1 MAKLKKK
8 RLNIKIDMTPMVDV
22 AMLLLTFF
30 MMTTSFRPPEIVKI
44 DMPEAHA
51 DVVLPETNVL
61 TITVGKTGDLYVG
74 LDSQRDRVKVFGESA
89 RLRKGE
95 PVSDIKE
102 LPNIIANA
110 RVSNIKLRTVIK
122 GDKGA
127 PYAKVE
133 DVMRILQQLNITRF
147 SFVTEV
153 EKS

>member
-30 MMTTSFRPPEIVKI
+30 MMTTSFRPPEIVQI

>member
-8 RLNIKIDMTPMVDV
+8 RLSVKIDMTPMVDV

-30 MMTTSFRPPEIVKI
+30 MMTTSFRPPEIVQI
-44 DMPEAHA
+44 EMPEAHA
-51 DVVLPETNVL
+51 DVVLPETNVM
-61 TITVGKTGDLYVG
+61 TITVGKNGDLFVG
-74 LDSQRDRVKVFGESA
+74 LDSQRDRVKIFGEAA

-95 PVSDIKE
+95 PISDIKE
-102 LPNIIANA
+102 LPDIIQNA

>member
-8 RLNIKIDMTPMVDV
+8 RLSIKIDMTPMVDV
-22 AMLLLTFF
+22 AMLMLTFF
-30 MMTTSFRPPEIVKI
+30 MMTTSFRPPDVVQI

-51 DVVLPETNVL
+51 DVILPETNVL
-61 TITVGKTGDLYVG
+61 TITVGKNGDLYVG
-74 LDSQRDRVKVFGESA
+74 LDSQRDRVKLFGESA

-95 PVSDIKE
+95 PVSNIKE
-102 LPNIIANA
+102 LPDIIQNA